1 MQVDLI
7 KVRIQGKDLLE
18 MVIQMEL
25 TSVTFL
31 TCLEEEEAHSVVR
44 VDSDSLMSKF
54 SLKQLCLNT

>member
-1 MQVDLI
+1 MLMDLI
-7 KVRIQGKDLLE
+7 KARIQGKDLSE
-18 MVIQMEL
+18 MVIKTEL
-25 TSVTFL
+25 ISVTFL